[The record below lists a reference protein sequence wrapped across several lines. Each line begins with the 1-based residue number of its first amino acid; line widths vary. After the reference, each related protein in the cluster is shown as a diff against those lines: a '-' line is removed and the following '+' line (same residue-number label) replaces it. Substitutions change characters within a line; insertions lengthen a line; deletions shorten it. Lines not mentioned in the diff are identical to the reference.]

1 MDEKNNKDVEKKVKN
16 TAQTVNDNFTQNAD
30 PVKSGNK
37 TKVIVISVIAVAI
50 VLLLIAGI
58 VALAKNLGKPSKKQA
73 EKLVK
78 SYIDAI
84 NDDDE
89 EDILSQIDVDGYTV
103 FQAVDEKESKFDK
116 KYKKKKDTVEDF
128 MDDKN
133 LDDKDELE
141 DYIVENEEDEF
152 YTDYGYEYTFKSI
165 SSVKKSSKSSK
176 IAVIKAKVK
185 IETSYSDYTRT
196 LVLYV
201 MKVSGKYKVI
211 GSQIK

>member
-16 TAQTVNDNFTQNAD
+16 TAQTVNDSFTQD
-30 PVKSGNK
+30 SGPIKSGNK

-58 VALAKNLGKPSKKQA
+58 VALVKNLGKPSKSQA

-78 SYIDAI
+78 SYLEAI
-84 NDDDE
+84 TDNDEDE
-89 EDILSQIDVDGYTV
+89 ILKQIDVDGYAV
-103 FQAVDEKESKFDK
+103 FQSVDQKESKFDK
-116 KYKKKKDTVEDF
+116 KYKKKKDTVEDY
-128 MDDKN
+128 MDDKS
-133 LDDKDELE
+133 LDDKEELE
-141 DYIVENEEDEF
+141 EYIVKNEGYNF
-152 YTDYGYEYTFKSI
+152 YTSSNYEYSLKSI

-185 IETSYSDYTRT
+185 VKTSYDDYTRT

-211 GSQIK
+211 GSNLK